1 MLKNNRNKIVI
12 AQISRQSFYCFLTIF
27 IKIFGGDTKSMTVLS
42 VDYQYIKM
50 NNNIKKRHL
59 FRELSHY
66 PLVIS
71 F

>member
-1 MLKNNRNKIVI
+1 LSLCKYTV
-12 AQISRQSFYCFLTIF
+12 SLSVVFSTIF